1 MGAQR
6 PKAAKTVIR
15 SPAKSALKMMMAP
28 DEDEESKNDMN
39 SGDLASTPAE
49 LIEFFFVECANL
61 MVASDPNINKQALA
75 EWSALDHSMA
85 LSAEIKRNLCLDFV
99 MFLRSL
105 LSNEKWKHFVLEI
118 LFNSLQN
125 AANLI
130 HLSDAQVDVEQMQ
143 SVKILMTSLAV
154 LGGHGDRVRAGCRVK
169 LKINEEDDA
178 AMAEQGTCIA
188 LNRSS
193 GICQVLFDNVKR
205 PVTIQISQII
215 PISEVS
221 ALGIIPIYDELLKY
235 LTIFT
240 EPLHFESRKP
250 KESESET

>member
-105 LSNEKWKHFVLEI
+105 LSNEKWKHFILEI
-118 LFNSLQN
+118 LFHSLEN
-125 AANLI
+125 AQKFIDFEKAEIDEENM
-130 HLSDAQVDVEQMQ
+130 EF
-143 SVKILMTSLAV
+143 VKILMTSLAV
-154 LGGHGDRVRAGCRVK
+154 LG
-169 LKINEEDDA
+169 
-178 AMAEQGTCIA
+178 
-188 LNRSS
+188 
-193 GICQVLFDNVKR
+193 
-205 PVTIQISQII
+205 
-215 PISEVS
+215 
-221 ALGIIPIYDELLKY
+221 
-235 LTIFT
+235 
-240 EPLHFESRKP
+240 
-250 KESESET
+250 